1 MGFRRT
7 CELCGSHWDA
17 TVAFCARD
25 GQSLGPAKLDRYIL
39 VRSVAHTGMS
49 DVYEAKHEFTKR
61 PVALKLISASV
72 AQHDET
78 AKRLRREGRAASAMG
93 DPNIVDITDF
103 GVDDDGS
110 VYMVMEWLDGKTVR
124 ELLEEGPI
132 ATDVALD
139 LASQTASG
147 LASAH
152 SIGVVHR
159 DVKPENLMVVAGKD
173 DSRLLKILDFGIA
186 KVAGRELEKLTR
198 TGTIVGTPAYM
209 SPEQARGEP
218 VDARSD
224 VYSLGCVIYELFT
237 GMPPFSS
244 VSAMEVVLMHVST
257 EATLPSALAPTRQ
270 IPPEVDAVIMRCLA
284 KEPSDRFPSMTALR
298 AELQSLAKGE
308 HTLVPQT
315 PGASEELDLAKT
327 LHYKAQSLPNVAPS
341 PPIAQRAMPE
351 PQAAPSRARWPL
363 VVAALGL
370 VAAVTAVAFMPFQ
383 SDTTRSAAQ
392 EVIDAGQLAT
402 QVAVAKHDAGPTSAG
417 PTSAGPTSGDARLV
431 DAMAPGIDAGALDT
445 SRAELWTSER
455 SHSKFSVIL
464 SAASL
469 LSPRAPIDLHFKLT
483 DLKDRLSWSVT
494 EGRLQARIEFVHFVR
509 HDTMGRVTANV
520 DDQGAFRT
528 ILSVPQTGKYHL
540 KIRLSDGSKVVGR
553 SEIDICVGAVPGT
566 AKADSLCPKLGE
578 LAGKHGAAR

>member
-1 MGFRRT
+1 M
-7 CELCGSHWDA
+7 
-17 TVAFCARD
+17 AFCARD

-61 PVALKLISASV
+61 PVALKLISASA
-72 AQHDET
+72 AQDDDT

-173 DSRLLKILDFGIA
+173 GSRLLKILDFGIA

-209 SPEQARGEP
+209 SPEQARGEA

-244 VSAMEVVLMHVST
+244 ASAMEVVLMHVST
-257 EATLPSALAPTRQ
+257 EATVPSALVPTRQ
-270 IPPEVDAVIMRCLA
+270 IPPAVDAVIMRCLA
-284 KEPSDRFPSMTALR
+284 KEPAERFPSMMALR

-308 HTLVPQT
+308 GTHAPQT
-315 PGASEELDLAKT
+315 LGAGEELDLAKT
-327 LHYKAQSLPNVAPS
+327 LHYKAQSLPDVAPL

-351 PQAAPSRARWPL
+351 PQADSSRARWPIVVAVL
-363 VVAALGL
+363 AAAAVVVAAFLH
-370 VAAVTAVAFMPFQ
+370 FQ
-383 SDTTRSAAQ
+383 SDEERGKEHAAEHQ
-392 EVIDAGQLAT
+392 GLDAGHLAIG
-402 QVAVAKHDAGPTSAG
+402 VAGAKLDAGPS
-417 PTSAGPTSGDARLV
+417 SGDARVV
-431 DAMAPGIDAGALDT
+431 DVLAPRPDAGPAKP
-445 SRAELWTSER
+445 SKAELWTSER
-455 SHSKFSVIL
+455 SHSKFGVVL
-464 SAASL
+464 SAATL
-469 LSPRAPIDLHFKLT
+469 LSPRAPIDLHFKLK
-483 DLKDRLSWSVT
+483 DLKDRVSWSVT

-509 HDTMGRVTANV
+509 HDTMGRVTAKV
-520 DDQGAFRT
+520 DDQGAFRA

-553 SEIDICVGAVPGT
+553 SQIDICVGAVPGT

-578 LAGKHGAAR
+578 LSGKHGAAR